1 MRYVSLLARLN
12 TVVKG
17 SSIDSSEQIVVLAT
31 ISKCLQH
38 KAKQSDIAAADLKK
52 CMEDILLKELTSRYV
67 DSLPEREKVD
77 YINDIAIYDVCGY
90 MLKAR
95 PSVTVCLDC
104 KHSVQCDELE
114 LPPDFNFDHFTG
126 LRTRGNLIFVTV
138 NMFQTFRVIES
149 IIESH
154 FNPIGQMYAEN
165 SFEECI
171 TKISKAQILKL
182 FCDIHRDHHL
192 PYLIRE
198 YVGVRYHFESV
209 RLKNLMLSQ
218 SKAVK
223 VSNAKLS
230 KHA

>member
-1 MRYVSLLARLN
+1 
-12 TVVKG
+12 
-17 SSIDSSEQIVVLAT
+17 
-31 ISKCLQH
+31 
-38 KAKQSDIAAADLKK
+38 
-52 CMEDILLKELTSRYV
+52 MEDILLKELTSRYV

-104 KHSVQCDELE
+104 KHSVQCNELE

-154 FNPIGQMYAEN
+154 FNPISQMYAEN